1 MSVCDSLGKFF
12 VYEVF
17 DLGTFGLMGSG
28 FVESDV

>member
-1 MSVCDSLGKFF
+1 MSVCGLEKFS

-28 FVESDV
+28 FIESDV